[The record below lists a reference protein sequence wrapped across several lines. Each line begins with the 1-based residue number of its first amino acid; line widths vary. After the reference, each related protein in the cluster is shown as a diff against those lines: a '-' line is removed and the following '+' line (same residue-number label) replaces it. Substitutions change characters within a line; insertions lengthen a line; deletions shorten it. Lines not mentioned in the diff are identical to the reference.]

1 MRMADSNPNDNDTI
15 TINFSNDLGLE
26 PISIDTNKHSTYE
39 SWYNDY
45 TSNMADSFTY
55 GTDTITV
62 TANTSDTL
70 DTIVTG
76 SSWNLDDI
84 ITNPTKITIGNTEL
98 TEPDIKKIQ
107 TIIEMFESDE
117 ELSKILQAQMAL
129 NKLKD

>member
-1 MRMADSNPNDNDTI
+1 MADSNPKDDDII
-15 TINFSNDLGLE
+15 TVTFSDDLGLE

-45 TSNMADSFTY
+45 TANMADSFTY

-62 TANTSDTL
+62 TAGSDTL
-70 DTIVTG
+70 DSVITG
-76 SSWNLDDI
+76 SNWNLDDI
-84 ITNPTKITIGNTEL
+84 LTTPTKITVGNTEL
-98 TEPDIKKIQ
+98 TEQDVKKIQ